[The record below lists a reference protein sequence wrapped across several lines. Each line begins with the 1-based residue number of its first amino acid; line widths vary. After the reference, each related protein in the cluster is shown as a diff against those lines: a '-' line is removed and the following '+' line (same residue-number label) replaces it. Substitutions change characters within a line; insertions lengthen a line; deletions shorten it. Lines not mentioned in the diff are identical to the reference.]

1 MPSAKIK
8 VLLKSSD
15 AIIKLAAPKVV
26 TAGVNVARMGPRIIL
41 RSTVELLRANLL
53 TRIISC
59 ITILVFDI
67 VDLTRKRISKTQ
79 FAVNVLLS
87 LLMVVG
93 GTVGWNFGG
102 RWIVFELLGGM
113 ADIVG
118 GMIGAGIVVFLSGFV
133 FGKACDKLIESDAKK
148 MWKILD
154 PHIDKL
160 PEDERKTI
168 RDCITAACLKRMY
181 ACKDRETFARELTSA
196 IYTAYLE
203 EAKGEASKNE
213 GVTA

>member
-8 VLLKSSD
+8 ILLKSSD

-67 VDLTRKRISKTQ
+67 VDLSRRRISKTQ
-79 FAVNVLLS
+79 FTVNVLLS

-93 GTVGWNFGG
+93 GTIGWNFGG
-102 RWIVFELLGGM
+102 QWIVFELLGSM

-118 GMIGAGIVVFLSGFV
+118 GMIGAGLVVFLSSFV

-148 MWKILD
+148 MWKIID
-154 PHIDKL
+154 PYIEKL
-160 PEDERKTI
+160 PKDEQKPV

-181 ACKDRETFARELTSA
+181 ACEDRQVFAAELVDVLYQAYLDEAAREDA
-196 IYTAYLE
+196 
-203 EAKGEASKNE
+203 KNE
-213 GVTA
+213 GLVA